1 MDRGVPRQFVVASPP
16 SRDNTHKA
24 TAVLAYTFSLYRYQ
38 DCERQPKPPA
48 AMRAISFG
56 FRPIILGSPR
66 AMSLRLLPGA
76 AQRQS
81 HASVLPLIILTDSDW
96 PRAAAR
102 VDSGPGAVTGS
113 GTWPSPARAAR
124 GGRPRPRKLA
134 RRRELEGGRRARR
147 RSALGSQDE
156 RLQLGGSCGPGLPV
170 TPGRQHPGQGGTVP
184 AGCQVGAEQLAAA
197 AGRATRVHWQRHGRL
212 GCVGPSC

>member
-16 SRDNTHKA
+16 SRDNTDRLRSTCA
-24 TAVLAYTFSLYRYQ
+24 RLYCLACQ

-56 FRPIILGSPR
+56 FRPIILGGPR

-81 HASVLPLIILTDSDW
+81 HASVLPLILADSDW

-102 VDSGPGAVTGS
+102 IDSGPGAVTGS
-113 GTWPSPARAAR
+113 GTWPSPAWTAR

-147 RSALGSQDE
+147 RSARGSQDE

-170 TPGRQHPGQGGTVP
+170 TPGRQHPG
-184 AGCQVGAEQLAAA
+184 
-197 AGRATRVHWQRHGRL
+197 
-212 GCVGPSC
+212 